1 MMKSFS
7 IPLMLVLS
15 ALAIPQSAY
24 GNEENV
30 PNATGDAYGG
40 LRQRNEAQALLTQPA
55 TINTKW
61 RNFSGQTLNL
71 RPTSQSISGVQDQEC
86 AKINPLEILNNPESF
101 FKECPQLTNA
111 RRNQNYEPVEYFKVP
126 KLDSGIKLTV
136 TQF

>member
-1 MMKSFS
+1 MKSFS
-7 IPLMLVLS
+7 IPLIVVMS
-15 ALAIPQSAY
+15 ALILPQSAY
-24 GNEENV
+24 GNEQNV
-30 PNATGDAYGG
+30 PNATSDGNQA
-40 LRQRNEAQALLTQPA
+40 EALLTQPA
-55 TINTKW
+55 SINTKW
-61 RNFSGQTLNL
+61 RNFSGQTFNL

>member
-1 MMKSFS
+1 MKSFS
-7 IPLMLVLS
+7 IPLIVVMS
-15 ALAIPQSAY
+15 ALALPQSAY
-24 GNEENV
+24 GNEQNV
-30 PNATGDAYGG
+30 PNATSDGNQA
-40 LRQRNEAQALLTQPA
+40 EALLTQPA
-55 TINTKW
+55 SINTKW
-61 RNFSGQTLNL
+61 RNFSGQTFNL

>member
-7 IPLMLVLS
+7 IPLIVMMS
-15 ALAIPQSAY
+15 ALALPQSAY

-30 PNATGDAYGG
+30 PNATGD
-40 LRQRNEAQALLTQPA
+40 RNQAQTLLTQPA
-55 TINTKW
+55 SINTKW

-71 RPTSQSISGVQDQEC
+71 RPTSQSISAVQDQEC
-86 AKINPLEILNNPESF
+86 RKIKPLEILNNPESF
-101 FKECPQLTNA
+101 FRECPQQTEVQ
-111 RRNQNYEPVEYFKVP
+111 RNQNSEPIDYFKVP

>member
-1 MMKSFS
+1 MKSFS
-7 IPLMLVLS
+7 IPLIVVMS
-15 ALAIPQSAY
+15 ALALPQSAY
-24 GNEENV
+24 GNEQNV
-30 PNATGDAYGG
+30 PNATGDGNQA
-40 LRQRNEAQALLTQPA
+40 EALLTQPA
-55 TINTKW
+55 SINTKW
-61 RNFSGQTLNL
+61 RNFSGQTFNL

>member
-1 MMKSFS
+1 MIKSFF
-7 IPLMLVLS
+7 IPLALVLS
-15 ALAIPQSAY
+15 ALALPQSAY

-30 PNATGDAYGG
+30 PNVTG
-40 LRQRNEAQALLTQPA
+40 RNEAQALLTQPA
-55 TINTKW
+55 SINTKW
-61 RNFSGQTLNL
+61 RNFSGQTINL

>member
-7 IPLMLVLS
+7 IPLVLVLS

-30 PNATGDAYGG
+30 PNATGD
-40 LRQRNEAQALLTQPA
+40 RNEAQALLTQPA